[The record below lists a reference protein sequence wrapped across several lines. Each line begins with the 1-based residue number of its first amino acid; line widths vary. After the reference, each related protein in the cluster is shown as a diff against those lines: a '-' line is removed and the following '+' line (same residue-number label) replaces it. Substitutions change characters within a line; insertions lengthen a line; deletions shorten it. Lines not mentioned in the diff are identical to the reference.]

1 MMVIAENIWDQIGH
15 NDLWENLMRKER
27 VNTALHVF
35 TYSYIEIFDTQFLR
49 DKNKMKMLKQ
59 LWQDCIIYPNFDQLL
74 TLPALFIITMEN
86 FYHPSCSHKHKMIII
101 LNILSM
107 LLIVLDQYYPSYLIN
122 ITSLFLL
129 ISDH

>member
-27 VNTALHVF
+27 VNTALRVF

-59 LWQDCIIYPNFDQLL
+59 LWLDCIIYPNFDQLL
-74 TLPALFIITMEN
+74 TLPALFIVTLEN
-86 FYHPSCSHKHKMIII
+86 FYRPSCNH
-101 LNILSM
+101 
-107 LLIVLDQYYPSYLIN
+107 
-122 ITSLFLL
+122 
-129 ISDH
+129 